1 MKKLLACFLSAA
13 ALVCV
18 LSGCARTDDGVI
30 TDKPADV
37 TTNMTPTPKPVP
49 TVDVNVSTMPETSAA
64 PSASAWN
71 ASAPD
76 ETGARSIFC
85 EKTLHLGKIL
95 LENRYMVWYSI

>member
-49 TVDVNVSTMPETSAA
+49 TVDVNVSTTPETSAA
-64 PSASAWN
+64 PSASA
-71 ASAPD
+71 
-76 ETGARSIFC
+76 
-85 EKTLHLGKIL
+85 
-95 LENRYMVWYSI
+95 

>member
-18 LSGCARTDDGVI
+18 LSGCARTDGVI

-64 PSASAWN
+64 PSASA
-71 ASAPD
+71 
-76 ETGARSIFC
+76 
-85 EKTLHLGKIL
+85 
-95 LENRYMVWYSI
+95 